1 MFDQMK
7 QLMEMKKKADQIK
20 RELDSSS
27 IEVNEVNGIKMTIT
41 GAQDFKSIEIAEGLL
56 NAGNRQRFEKDLLRS
71 VNAAI
76 KKSQNLAASK
86 MKAVMPNLPGM

>member
-1 MFDQMK
+1 MFDQVK

-41 GAQDFKSIEIAEGLL
+41 GAQDFKSIEIDEGLL
-56 NAGNRQRFEKDLLRS
+56 NAGNRKRFENDLLRS

-76 KKSQNLAASK
+76 KKSQNLAATK

>member
-1 MFDQMK
+1 MFGQMK

-20 RELDSSS
+20 RELDAVDVDVS
-27 IEVNEVNGIKMTIT
+27 EVSGIKIKIN
-41 GAQDFKSIEIAEGLL
+41 GAQNFKSIEIEESLL
-56 NAGNRQRFEKDLLRS
+56 NSRNKERFERDLLRS

-76 KKSQNLAASK
+76 KQSQNLAASK

>member
-7 QLMEMKKKADQIK
+7 QLMEMKKKADQVK
-20 RELDSSS
+20 KELDSSS
-27 IEVNEVNGIKMTIT
+27 VEINEVNGIKMTIT
-41 GAQDFKSIEIAEGLL
+41 GSQDFKSIEIDEGLL
-56 NAGNRQRFEKDLLRS
+56 NTTNKQRFERDLLRS